1 MFIGLGPAV
10 YLLMIRGR
18 IICMGTIGTANNAR
32 VSFGIPA
39 SISFRPDR
47 ESAAAKAICGMNDK
61 TISYEHLLFAYL
73 KTKGEDEL
81 QVVMGIGWIFII
93 DHRFKVN
100 ERLSI
105 IIG

>member
-1 MFIGLGPAV
+1 MFVYRNGPNYRNGLPEW
-10 YLLMIRGR
+10 
-18 IICMGTIGTANNAR
+18 T
-32 VSFGIPA
+32 F
-39 SISFRPDR
+39 
-47 ESAAAKAICGMNDK
+47 ICGFECLQCILCAQND
-61 TISYEHLLFAYL
+61 
-73 KTKGEDEL
+73 L